1 MNLMDE
7 LVRDH
12 HAKILPET
20 IKMQKYL
27 ILIAVAVLDSLLV
40 LGQICDESSP
50 ITKTKSGDVRG
61 TVFKSRKGKAFAA
74 FRGIPYAQPPVGD
87 LRFKPPKEIDK
98 WKGVRNATEDAP
110 ICIQQDFLFHK
121 DPQIEG
127 SEDCLYLNV
136 YTPKDFLNYDDEA
149 PGNWAFKDQV
159 AALKWVHNNIHYFGQ
174 QQDAPYNWRKL
185 LGDAKSIIIIPTI
198 KGLFQSAIT
207 LSGSA
212 LALWAKPMSRELF
225 VVTNVTAQTV
235 GCSFPDTKSMVECLR
250 KIPARDLV
258 NAVNVFRQFIKSEPL
273 TPYFPAIEEKSAG
286 NPEPF
291 ITEQPVDII
300 KKGISITFP
309 FVRQEDVRLKINKD
323 FDKLKDMLAIR
334 LSVEPG
340 LIDSFWTDVKEFYFK
355 GKDNLNDTKAITGLT
370 NVYGDRAFI
379 YPTYQSM
386 QLHKQMGHKHIF
398 AYNFNYRGK
407 YSYGDL
413 FAGTNNN
420 LLNYKWGFPIAT
432 ISFTPCSL
440 QEDLRITNFP
450 GPIWMLIR
458 FRSIYLIRDPT
469 PEHLYQDRQ
478 RWEELPHTDSL
489 LTEEELHFMEISGG
503 FEEGAYSLNLTNGFY
518 TDRMRFWAT
527 KPLAENRV
535 FNGFFTTYDDEA
547 PGNWAFKDQVAA
559 LKWVHNNI
567 HYFGGSNKKITIAG
581 QSAGAGPVHHLLLS
595 PTTKGL
601 FQSAITL
608 SGSALALW
616 AKPMSRE
623 LFVVTNV
630 TAQTVGCSFPDT
642 KSMVECLRKIP
653 ARDLVNAVNVF
664 RQFIKSEPL
673 TPYFPAIE
681 EKSAG
686 NPEPFIT
693 EQPVDIIK
701 KGDFHNVPWMIGVVS
716 NEGILRSAPFV
727 RQEDVRLKI
736 NKDFDQLKDML
747 AIRLS
752 VEPGLID
759 SFWTDVKEF
768 YFKGKDNLNDTKA
781 ITGLTNV
788 YGDRAFIYPT
798 YQSMQ
803 LHKQM
808 GHKHIFAYNFNYRG
822 KYSYGDLFAGTN
834 NNLLNYKWGVSHCD
848 DLIYT
853 LFSPG
858 RFTNYELSRTDLD
871 VSKIMIEFWINFV
884 KYGDPTPEHLYQD
897 RQRWEEL
904 PHTDSL
910 LTEEEL
916 HFMEISGGFEEG
928 AYSLNLT
935 NGFYTDRMR
944 FWATKPLAENRVFNG
959 ATT

>member
-1 MNLMDE
+1 
-7 LVRDH
+7 
-12 HAKILPET
+12 
-20 IKMQKYL
+20 MQKYL
-27 ILIAVAVLDSLLV
+27 ILIAVAVLDSVLV
-40 LGQICDESSP
+40 LAQICDESSP

-136 YTPKDFLNYDDEA
+136 YTPKNKCPSDEQRHHSLNPNTQESPPLTGGKPHDS
-149 PGNWAFKDQV
+149 P
-159 AALKWVHNNIHYFGQ
+159 
-174 QQDAPYNWRKL
+174 
-185 LGDAKSIIIIPTI
+185 SIIDVGFCRI
-198 KGLFQSAIT
+198 K
-207 LSGSA
+207 
-212 LALWAKPMSRELF
+212 
-225 VVTNVTAQTV
+225 
-235 GCSFPDTKSMVECLR
+235 
-250 KIPARDLV
+250 
-258 NAVNVFRQFIKSEPL
+258 IKS
-273 TPYFPAIEEKSAG
+273 
-286 NPEPF
+286 
-291 ITEQPVDII
+291 
-300 KKGISITFP
+300 
-309 FVRQEDVRLKINKD
+309 
-323 FDKLKDMLAIR
+323 
-334 LSVEPG
+334 
-340 LIDSFWTDVKEFYFK
+340 
-355 GKDNLNDTKAITGLT
+355 LT
-370 NVYGDRAFI
+370 N
-379 YPTYQSM
+379 
-386 QLHKQMGHKHIF
+386 H
-398 AYNFNYRGK
+398 
-407 YSYGDL
+407 
-413 FAGTNNN
+413 
-420 LLNYKWGFPIAT
+420 
-432 ISFTPCSL
+432 
-440 QEDLRITNFP
+440 
-450 GPIWMLIR
+450 
-458 FRSIYLIRDPT
+458 YLST
-469 PEHLYQDRQ
+469 
-478 RWEELPHTDSL
+478 
-489 LTEEELHFMEISGG
+489 
-503 FEEGAYSLNLTNGFY
+503 
-518 TDRMRFWAT
+518 
-527 KPLAENRV
+527 
-535 FNGFFTTYDDEA
+535 GFFTTYDDEA

-581 QSAGAGPVHHLLLS
+581 QSAGAGSVHHLLLS

-834 NNLLNYKWGVSHCD
+834 NNLLNYKWGFPIATISFTPCSLQE
-848 DLIYT
+848 DLRITNFPGPIWMLIRFRSIY
-853 LFSPG
+853 LI
-858 RFTNYELSRTDLD
+858 R
-871 VSKIMIEFWINFV
+871 
-884 KYGDPTPEHLYQD
+884 DPTPEHLYQD

-944 FWATKPLAENRVFNG
+944 FWATKPLAENRVFNALFDG
-959 ATT
+959 YFYPGLPVIGHGCPITITWSPIIIIVLFFKFKMHKERTCDIDLIEKAVQEIKSGQGSYRTVSQKYGIPRSSVEFELKHTSYRDSFEPPSVLSEQEENFLTKWIPDLAENGFPRKREDILSSVQNFLQNNRRKNTFGK

>member
-1 MNLMDE
+1 
-7 LVRDH
+7 
-12 HAKILPET
+12 
-20 IKMQKYL
+20 MQKYL
-27 ILIAVAVLDSLLV
+27 ILIAVAVLDSVLV
-40 LGQICDESSP
+40 LAQICDESSP

-136 YTPKDFLNYDDEA
+136 YTPKGLCHSKKTGRLLPVIF
-149 PGNWAFKDQV
+149 F
-159 AALKWVHNNIHYFGQ
+159 IHYGAF
-174 QQDAPYNWRKL
+174 
-185 LGDAKSIIIIPTI
+185 
-198 KGLFQSAIT
+198 
-207 LSGSA
+207 LSGN
-212 LALWAKPMSRELF
+212 SR
-225 VVTNVTAQTV
+225 
-235 GCSFPDTKSMVECLR
+235 S
-250 KIPARDLV
+250 
-258 NAVNVFRQFIKSEPL
+258 
-273 TPYFPAIEEKSAG
+273 
-286 NPEPF
+286 
-291 ITEQPVDII
+291 DII
-300 KKGISITFP
+300 GADFILDNDVI
-309 FVRQEDVRLKINKD
+309 FV
-323 FDKLKDMLAIR
+323 
-334 LSVEPG
+334 
-340 LIDSFWTDVKEFYFK
+340 T
-355 GKDNLNDTKAITGLT
+355 
-370 NVYGDRAFI
+370 
-379 YPTYQSM
+379 
-386 QLHKQMGHKHIF
+386 
-398 AYNFNYRGK
+398 FNYRLGIMDLIYQNENRDDYSHVFFSTYTQESLPLTGGK
-407 YSYGDL
+407 PHD
-413 FAGTNNN
+413 
-420 LLNYKWGFPIAT
+420 
-432 ISFTPCSL
+432 TPCII
-440 QEDLRITNFP
+440 DVGFYRIK
-450 GPIWMLIR
+450 IK
-458 FRSIYLIRDPT
+458 S
-469 PEHLYQDRQ
+469 
-478 RWEELPHTDSL
+478 
-489 LTEEELHFMEISGG
+489 
-503 FEEGAYSLNLTNGFY
+503 LTNHY
-518 TDRMRFWAT
+518 LST
-527 KPLAENRV
+527 
-535 FNGFFTTYDDEA
+535 GFFTTYDDEA

-581 QSAGAGPVHHLLLS
+581 QSAGAGSVHHLLLS

-834 NNLLNYKWGVSHCD
+834 NNLLNYKWGFPIATISFTPCSLQE
-848 DLIYT
+848 DLRITNFPGPIWMLIRFRSIY
-853 LFSPG
+853 LI
-858 RFTNYELSRTDLD
+858 R
-871 VSKIMIEFWINFV
+871 
-884 KYGDPTPEHLYQD
+884 DPTPEHLYQD